1 MTIEEKLQRCRY
13 IRDEASKA
21 VHQLVEQ
28 KEKEAEQTID
38 AIYEIMQNWKEEEK
52 PAPTTKVDQKTN
64 LEGQQGSQGPPQATL
79 PHSPDLR

>member
-28 KEKEAEQTID
+28 QEKEAEQTID
-38 AIYEIMQNWKEEEK
+38 ALYEIMQNWKEEEK
-52 PAPTTKVDQKTN
+52 PAPNTKIDQQTK

-79 PHSPDLR
+79 PPSQEQR